1 MIFFPPPE
9 VIMRIVCDIAGADPP
24 LQSYLGNEQEKTKR
38 YGVAVYFG
46 LASLNGINHTLS

>member
-1 MIFFPPPE
+1 
-9 VIMRIVCDIAGADPP
+9 MRIVCDIAGADPP